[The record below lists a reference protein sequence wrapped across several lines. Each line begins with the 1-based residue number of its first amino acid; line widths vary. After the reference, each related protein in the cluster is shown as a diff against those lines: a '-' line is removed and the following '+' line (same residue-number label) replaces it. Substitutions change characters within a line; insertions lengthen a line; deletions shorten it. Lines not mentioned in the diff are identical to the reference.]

1 MSFEIRFTPEAEENY
16 KALIDQLLQRWGER
30 FVGKFETKVLKCLN
44 NISITPFMYAIIE
57 ENTEIRKCFL
67 HKNCS
72 MLYKIFDDGVLILCF
87 WDNRQ
92 DPVFAS
98 DPSKT

>member
-1 MSFEIRFTPEAEENY
+1 MSFEIRFTPEAEETY
-16 KALIDQLLQRWGER
+16 KAVVDQLLQRWGDR
-30 FVGKFETKVLKCLN
+30 FVSKFETKVLKCLN
-44 NISITPFMYAIIE
+44 IMTANPYLYPIIE

-72 MLYKIFDDGVLILCF
+72 MLYKIFDKSILILCF

-92 DPVFAS
+92 DP
-98 DPSKT
+98 SKLLL